1 MNVAVK
7 KNGAVVTYGYD
18 PEHYEG
24 VVKFYSDALS
34 NNEIDSFIV
43 TKDGVEAKFG
53 E

>member
-7 KNGAVVTYGYD
+7 KNGAVVTYGYA

-24 VVKFYSDALS
+24 VVEFYAEALS